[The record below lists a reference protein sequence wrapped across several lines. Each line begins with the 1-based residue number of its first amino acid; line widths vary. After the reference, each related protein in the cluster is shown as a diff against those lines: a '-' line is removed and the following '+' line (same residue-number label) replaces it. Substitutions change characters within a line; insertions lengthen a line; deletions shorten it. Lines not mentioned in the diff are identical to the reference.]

1 MSEAPFSNEISFS
14 KVLQRIDDVT
24 LMCEKRIV
32 TLKKLAT
39 KPTRPVQTVTPEPA
53 VPLQPNTGAPHLRHR
68 KLSAQ
73 RVSNKMLIFTHRNAN

>member
-1 MSEAPFSNEISFS
+1 
-14 KVLQRIDDVT
+14 
-24 LMCEKRIV
+24 MCEKRIV

-39 KPTRPVQTVTPEPA
+39 KPTRPIQTVTPEPA

-73 RVSNKMLIFTHRNAN
+73 RVSFVVVFIEIQVSEYKLRFLCNLRFLEPEDYLVDF